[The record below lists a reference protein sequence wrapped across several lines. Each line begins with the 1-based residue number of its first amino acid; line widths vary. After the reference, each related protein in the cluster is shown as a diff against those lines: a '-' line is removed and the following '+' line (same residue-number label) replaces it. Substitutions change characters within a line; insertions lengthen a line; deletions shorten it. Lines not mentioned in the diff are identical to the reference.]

1 MDKSLNE
8 GIELINSKCERLG
21 FVLFGGIEFL
31 VITDGFQNVRGRLEL
46 VLEAIVTI
54 GWYYIKGEREEEGRI
69 TFSIHGT
76 QGREVVQKTER
87 WITSEIT
94 HI

>member
-1 MDKSLNE
+1 MEFNKCGTGLDRIVDKSLNG
-8 GIELINSKCERLG
+8 GIESINSKYERLG

-54 GWYYIKGEREEEGRI
+54 G
-69 TFSIHGT
+69 
-76 QGREVVQKTER
+76 
-87 WITSEIT
+87 
-94 HI
+94 